1 MESQVYCGRTKEG
14 RGGAARAKE
23 MAGSIL
29 NFMLQILPNCRIWD
43 EGGSERGEREMPRQT
58 EVDSKK
64 EKDIEI
70 LAL

>member
-14 RGGAARAKE
+14 GGGAARAEE

-43 EGGSERGEREMPRQT
+43 EDGSERRRRDAKTSRDGGEG
-58 EVDSKK
+58 
-64 EKDIEI
+64 
-70 LAL
+70 